1 MKCYFSPERIYFFFR
16 QDTNSFRLALILLR
30 IEMFQS
36 WVLVAIRAD
45 LFSISLLLKCSPS
58 KSLSKSSCAHRGPSP
73 LVDPDLSES
82 AVTKEKATPNARLSS
97 LSFLLLQILCPTIPY
112 FCKSL
117 MPSKQILLNFFPH
130 CLVPSGNLTGHRTH
144 LNWGFW
150 RRLEG
155 GSCLE
160 LTVGKDHPCLTSR
173 HWVSIWQ
180 DCKGKRP
187 QRLSD
192 FSQGKS

>member
-16 QDTNSFRLALILLR
+16 QDTNNFRLTLILLR
-30 IEMFQS
+30 IEMFRS

-45 LFSISLLLKCSPS
+45 LFSVYLLLKCSPS
-58 KSLSKSSCAHRGPSP
+58 KSLSKSLRAHRGPSS

-82 AVTKEKATPNARLSS
+82 AVTKGEKATPNARLSS
-97 LSFLLLQILCPTIPY
+97 LSFLLQILCPTIPS

-117 MPSKQILLNFFPH
+117 MPSKLLNFFPR

-150 RRLEG
+150 RRLWG
-155 GSCLE
+155 GNYLE
-160 LTVGKDHPCLTSR
+160 LTVGKDHPCPTSR

-180 DCKGKRP
+180 GCKGKRP

-192 FSQGKS
+192 FSQGES